1 MQCLTHLGA
10 WGENMFAQVS
20 YQVGCYDIAT
30 DASAILWKH
39 FVAEPPPP
47 QQITYVTSAKIDF
60 KLTLH
65 R

>member
-1 MQCLTHLGA
+1 
-10 WGENMFAQVS
+10 MFAQVS

>member
-1 MQCLTHLGA
+1 MCNASLTSGKYV
-10 WGENMFAQVS
+10 AQVS